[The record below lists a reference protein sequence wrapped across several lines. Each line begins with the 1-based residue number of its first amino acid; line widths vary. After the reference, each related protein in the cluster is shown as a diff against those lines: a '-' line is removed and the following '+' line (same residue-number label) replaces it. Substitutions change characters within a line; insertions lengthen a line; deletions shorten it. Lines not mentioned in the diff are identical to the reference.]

1 MSERK
6 RVLLVTGKRK
16 TAIAKAL
23 IRPGAGRVTVNDF
36 PVEVYTPEVARSKI
50 MEPLVLAGDRWKNLD
65 IKVRARG
72 GGVIGQAEAVR
83 MAIARALVEWTRSSE
98 LKRFFTSYDR
108 SMLAGDPRKPEPKKF
123 GGPGARRRKQKSYR

>member
-23 IRPGAGRVTVNDF
+23 IRPGVGRVTVNDF

>member
-1 MSERK
+1 VSERK

>member
-1 MSERK
+1 LSERK

-23 IRPGAGRVTVNDF
+23 IRPGVGRVTVNDF